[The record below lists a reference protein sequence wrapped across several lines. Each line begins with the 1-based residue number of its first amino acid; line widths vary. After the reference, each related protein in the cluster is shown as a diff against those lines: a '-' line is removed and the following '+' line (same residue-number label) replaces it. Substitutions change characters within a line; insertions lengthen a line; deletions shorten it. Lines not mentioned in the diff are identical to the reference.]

1 MARITP
7 PSGGL
12 SEPLALV
19 SPLTVDQIDETTPD
33 AGVTIETVLLKDG
46 QVDGVDV
53 SALDAF
59 PYTFPFDFLAAPVHA
74 TLHSDGGT
82 DEVTVENLAT
92 AGAVNAV
99 PTSDGAGGLAMS
111 VPALGGPTIYLVTA
125 DQDIDTDITMNNV
138 TNMAWTVEAG
148 HTYYVEG
155 ILRTISPAAADV
167 DLLVTIPAG
176 ADVLLNT
183 LGLTAP
189 GSTLDINGGGFD
201 EASEGVGILS
211 TGSTQYHRLAGVLHI
226 GGTGGTVQLQFGQRT
241 SNAGTT
247 SILEGTFAL
256 VTDAGVY

>member
-59 PYTFPFDFLAAPVHA
+59 PYTFPFDFLAAPAHA

-189 GSTLDINGGGFD
+189 VL
-201 EASEGVGILS
+201 LS
-211 TGSTQYHRLAGVLHI
+211 TSMAGALTKPLKVWVSYQLGPRSTTGSRVCFTSGAPVALCNCSSGSALLTQAPPQSSKEPSR
-226 GGTGGTVQLQFGQRT
+226 
-241 SNAGTT
+241 S
-247 SILEGTFAL
+247 
-256 VTDAGVY
+256 